1 MKDPGTGT
9 TTYVY
14 DASSNL
20 TNVIDQLNHK
30 TTYAYDAAG
39 RQTKTID
46 ARGGVT
52 TLLHDAV
59 GNRTS
64 LIDPVG
70 NRTTFAYDGLNRLT
84 QETDPLT
91 KNVTYAYDGNSRLT
105 SRTDRL
111 GRRRDYVYDS
121 EGRVQT
127 ETWVNSGGGTADIL
141 TYTYDAHGNV
151 LTAANGNGTYTMSY
165 DSLDRVTGVDQPFGQ
180 RLTFVYDA
188 VGNRTRVEDSKGGVA
203 TSTYNAANRLTKREH
218 TGQAPL
224 RIDFTYTARD
234 QVETATRYSDLAGT
248 TKVGS
253 STYTY
258 DAAARLKNLQHRN
271 GSGTLFSNYTYT
283 YDVAHRLETET
294 YNGTTVT
301 YTYDDTNQLT
311 GDGSNSYSYDLNG
324 NRTMTGYQT
333 GTGNRLTNDGTWTYT
348 YDDEGNTT
356 KKSKSTSN
364 TSCSSNPWWDDAAGS
379 SEDRF
384 RFGRRLATVRISER
398 SRPLVE
404 LDRWCDQAQ
413 YRRKSVWQGVYRCRP
428 TCGRNPLQSERDQ
441 RPGRSIQARAWGLPI
456 RAYWSD
462 R

>member
-1 MKDPGTGT
+1 
-9 TTYVY
+9 
-14 DASSNL
+14 
-20 TNVIDQLNHK
+20 
-30 TTYAYDAAG
+30 
-39 RQTKTID
+39 
-46 ARGGVT
+46 
-52 TLLHDAV
+52 LH
-59 GNRTS
+59 
-64 LIDPVG
+64 
-70 NRTTFAYDGLNRLT
+70 RLT

-121 EGRVQT
+121 EGRVLT
-127 ETWVNSGGGTADIL
+127 ETWVNSGGGTADTQ

-151 LTAANGNGTYTMSY
+151 LTAANGNGAYTFSY
-165 DSLDRVTGVDQPFGQ
+165 DTLDRVTAVEQPFGQ

-203 TSTYNAANRLTKREH
+203 TSTYNAANLLTKREH

-224 RIDFTYTARD
+224 RIDFTYTVRD
-234 QVETATRYSDLAGT
+234 QVETTTRYSDLAGT

-253 STYTY
+253 STYSY
-258 DAAARLKNLQHRN
+258 DAAARLRNLQHRN

-283 YDVAHRLETET
+283 YDLAHRLETET

-348 YDDEGNTT
+348 YDDEGSTT
-356 KKSKSTSN
+356 KKSKGTN
-364 TSCSSNPWWDDAAGS
+364 QETWTYGYDHRNQLVWVEKRATDGGTLQLRADYKYDVFAGHS
-379 SEDRF
+379 QIS
-384 RFGRRLATVRISER
+384 GRSGREICPVF
-398 SRPLVE
+398 
-404 LDRWCDQAQ
+404 
-413 YRRKSVWQGVYRCRP
+413 QGVDHLVKVALIRGVGVNCRV
-428 TCGRNPLQSERDQ
+428 
-441 RPGRSIQARAWGLPI
+441 
-456 RAYWSD
+456 
-462 R
+462 